1 MRFVDSN
8 LQSVLDGL
16 TNGRKYSLC
25 GLPEFP
31 KEKQPELDDE
41 EIEAALVQA
50 RANDPLYQQV
60 LADGDDDEATKVAL
74 AQADERLRTTV
85 LEELGKAVKNLQ
97 SAKNLAAWAEKQG
110 INPSYSL
117 SLKKEKKQ
125 KSSITSLLLS
135 PRLERVA
142 ESIRK
147 QAQSSIEET
156 GNNILYLAFGCLEW
170 SEKKKSFFAPLILL
184 PVELT
189 KANQGGS
196 RTFYI
201 SASDD
206 APVANVTLKERLKR
220 DFGIELCLLLI
231 VIMLTWRPT

>member
-1 MRFVDSN
+1 MPAKNDSAYILPTLEGFRNKLLDLTTRNKLLNLGLKSQRTARLLRFVDTN
-8 LQSVLDGL
+8 LQTVLDGL
-16 TNGRKYSLC
+16 SNGRKYSLC
-25 GLPEFP
+25 GLPELP
-31 KEKQPELDDE
+31 KEKQPEIDDE

-125 KSSITSLLLS
+125 KSSRIQFRQDLCEILHK
-135 PRLERVA
+135 PRDPR
-142 ESIRK
+142 R
-147 QAQSSIEET
+147 
-156 GNNILYLAFGCLEW
+156 
-170 SEKKKSFFAPLILL
+170 PL
-184 PVELT
+184 
-189 KANQGGS
+189 
-196 RTFYI
+196 
-201 SASDD
+201 
-206 APVANVTLKERLKR
+206 
-220 DFGIELCLLLI
+220 
-231 VIMLTWRPT
+231 